1 MLSQEEYGLPN
12 PYGSRATDAQLA
24 FVRIC
29 SHYFSH
35 YCWLE
40 GDVLFRNVNRLA
52 GIPGMLLHGRLD
64 LGGPAINA
72 WELSRVWPDAK
83 LRIFG
88 GSGHQGSEA
97 MQAELIRTLDAF
109 A

>member
-1 MLSQEEYGLPN
+1 
-12 PYGSRATDAQLA
+12 
-24 FVRIC
+24 
-29 SHYFSH
+29 
-35 YCWLE
+35 
-40 GDVLFRNVNRLA
+40 
-52 GIPGMLLHGRLD
+52 MLLHGRLD